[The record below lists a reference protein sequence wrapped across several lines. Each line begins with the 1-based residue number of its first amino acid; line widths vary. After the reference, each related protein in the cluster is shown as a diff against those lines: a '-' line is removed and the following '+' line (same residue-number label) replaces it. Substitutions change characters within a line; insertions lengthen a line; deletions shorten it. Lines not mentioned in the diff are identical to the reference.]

1 MIGRRIVFVFLLVCS
16 FVALGSL
23 SAQQKHASRIG
34 WISDEGCGAKHTK
47 AGGADCVQK
56 CWRGGA
62 SVPECMRS
70 IVSELYAESSHESSN
85 PRPKAGCRKRMVRG
99 SQSKEKFTTTRSRP
113 DFFKIAKYRCPD
125 LCRERILLNLP

>member
-56 CWRGGA
+56 CWRATSILQRRRFTLRRSPPLRSWVVQNARQILIRRLTGQLEIA
-62 SVPECMRS
+62 LRSTISLFPAPQVHKQVHKQFSRRRTVPR
-70 IVSELYAESSHESSN
+70 V
-85 PRPKAGCRKRMVRG
+85 
-99 SQSKEKFTTTRSRP
+99 
-113 DFFKIAKYRCPD
+113 
-125 LCRERILLNLP
+125 